1 MIAIRLQNMSV
12 TSSRA
17 AARRTWIKLA
27 SRVSLLASPTLTK
40 SSTVVVRASPAKCPI
55 FPGGMPSSQCSVGPK
70 ESSHCVCSRRCLNF
84 VRVAAFGGSFSLS
97 KPLRR
102 VAGSTTIS

>member
-17 AARRTWIKLA
+17 AARSTWIRLA
-27 SRVSLLASPTLTK
+27 SRVSLLASVILTK

-55 FPGGMPSSQCSVGPK
+55 FPGGIPVSHCSVGPNA
-70 ESSHCVCSRRCLNF
+70 SSHCMCSRRCLNF
-84 VRVAAFGGSFSLS
+84 VRVTAFGGSFSLS
-97 KPLRR
+97 KPLRL
-102 VAGSTTIS
+102 VAGSTTIN